1 MKTIIAAAYN
11 SVDLAVGSG
20 GVSGGGVSGVDGER
34 DNGAC
39 GKWSVPGARGVV
51 HRLRSHV
58 EALAVLQWELT
69 FLLAGVVCPLL
80 MVVLL
85 CTALWPVATLYLAWL
100 VLDGR
105 TPHRGGRRTNW
116 VRNWDVWNYFRDYF
130 PIKLVKTCELSP
142 SRNFVIGY
150 HPHGVMCIGA
160 FINFCTE
167 ATGFAQLFPG
177 IHSYVATLA
186 GNFRIPLYREY
197 LMAGCLCPVSRGA
210 IDHLLSRGPPGNAV
224 VIVVGGAAESLQGGA
239 LGDSHHRVVLKG
251 RKGFV
256 RIALQQGA
264 DLVPVYSFGEGATF
278 KQLVFAE
285 GTWKRRAQVAF
296 QKAMGFAPCIFHGR
310 AVLNPDSWG
319 VLPLPTPIL
328 TVVGEPITVP
338 HIPEP
343 TAEEVD
349 RYHALY
355 VSGLQRVFNAHKVA
369 YGLAESDNLIIQ

>member
-1 MKTIIAAAYN
+1 MKTIIAAAY
-11 SVDLAVGSG
+11 SSADL
-20 GVSGGGVSGVDGER
+20 GVSSDSGGGVVVGSGSVGGHDVA
-34 DNGAC
+34 AC
-39 GKWSVPGARGVV
+39 VKWSGPSVRGVA
-51 HRLRSHV
+51 HRLRPHV

-85 CTALWPVATLYLAWL
+85 CSTLWPIATLYLAWL
-100 VLDGR
+100 VIDWR

-116 VRNWDVWNYFRDYF
+116 VRNWGVWNYFRDYF
-130 PIKLVKTCELSP
+130 PIKLVKTCDLSP

-177 IHSYVATLA
+177 IHPYVATLA

-210 IDHLLSRGPPGNAV
+210 IDHLLSRGGSPGKAV

-239 LGDSHHRVVLKG
+239 HGDCRVVLKG

-310 AVLNPDSWG
+310 ALLSPDSWG

-343 TAEEVD
+343 TAEDVD

-355 VSGLQRVFNAHKVA
+355 VSGLQRVFNSHKAA
-369 YGLAESDNLIIQ
+369 YGLAETDTLIIQ

>member
-69 FLLAGVVCPLL
+69 FLLA
-80 MVVLL
+80 
-85 CTALWPVATLYLAWL
+85 
-100 VLDGR
+100 
-105 TPHRGGRRTNW
+105 GGRRTNW